1 MPYFNLKLT
10 YFITKFEYLLN
21 FILLKIKEKK
31 VGYAD
36 FNFYLIIS
44 NWLWLC
50 DLSVEEITWPYL
62 IKKKEKK

>member
-44 NWLWLC
+44 N
-50 DLSVEEITWPYL
+50 
-62 IKKKEKK
+62 